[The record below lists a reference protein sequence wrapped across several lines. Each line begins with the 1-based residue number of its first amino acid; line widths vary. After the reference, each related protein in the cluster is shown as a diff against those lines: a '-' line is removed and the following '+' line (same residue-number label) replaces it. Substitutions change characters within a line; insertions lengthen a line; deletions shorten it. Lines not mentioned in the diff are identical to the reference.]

1 MHSSRFFLFC
11 SAPVGIG
18 LSYLIY
24 DRLSI
29 IRHAQCF
36 ETATAKHIKSRTVAL
51 INPFGQCSSQDS
63 YSIRIPV
70 HKLRPGITNEEILA
84 RFTYGCFAGWIF
96 TPERLLLR
104 VFKPQITNVSRTIN
118 EASGEKDS
126 DNYSAL
132 NDDGAR
138 PHSPTI
144 WSLSALNRT
153 ILPQLGVRLFGLFQL
168 FDRSAASP
176 QEREQMHY
184 FPAPAHKADYAFAEF
199 VAGSDQSVFAVSQ
212 RFDVVRQ
219 SDGANDETESVI
231 ITASHLVCNPL
242 TGKNIFP
249 APLKLFHGIYARLLF
264 ADGIR
269 EVMGGKS

>member
-1 MHSSRFFLFC
+1 MAKARGKKCRALIARSVSRYRELAPWFDNREPSQNLT
-11 SAPVGIG
+11 PVGIG

-51 INPFGQCSSQDS
+51 INHMGHCTQQDS

-84 RFTYGCFAGWIF
+84 RFTYGCFGGWIF

-104 VFKPQITNVSRTIN
+104 VFKPQITNVSRTIT
-118 EASGEKDS
+118 EASGWEDS
-126 DNYSAL
+126 NNNYSAL
-132 NDDGAR
+132 NDGGAR
-138 PHSPTI
+138 PHSPAI

-153 ILPQLGVRLFGLFQL
+153 ILPQLGARLFGNFQL
-168 FDRSAASP
+168 FDRSVASP
-176 QEREQMHY
+176 QERDQMHY
-184 FPAPAHKADYAFAEF
+184 FPTPAHKADYAFAEF

-212 RFDVVRQ
+212 RFDVIRQ
-219 SDGANDETESVI
+219 SDGANDETESVT
-231 ITASHLVCNPL
+231 ITASHLVLSPR
-242 TGKNIFP
+242 I
-249 APLKLFHGIYARLLF
+249 A
-264 ADGIR
+264 
-269 EVMGGKS
+269 M

>member
-1 MHSSRFFLFC
+1 MHSSRLFLIF

-18 LSYLIY
+18 LTYLIY

-36 ETATAKHIKSRTVAL
+36 ETVTAKHIKSRTVAL
-51 INPFGQCSSQDS
+51 INPLGHRTQGDS

-84 RFTYGCFAGWIF
+84 RFTYGCFGGWIF

-104 VFKPQITNVSRTIN
+104 VFKPQITNISRTTT
-118 EASGEKDS
+118 EASCLEGS
-126 DNYSAL
+126 NNYSAL
-132 NDDGAR
+132 NDGGAR
-138 PHSPTI
+138 LHSPTI
-144 WSLSALNRT
+144 WSLSALNRA
-153 ILPQLGVRLFGLFQL
+153 ILPQLGSRLFGLFQL
-168 FDRSAASP
+168 LDRSAASP
-176 QEREQMHY
+176 QERDQIA
-184 FPAPAHKADYAFAEF
+184 APAHKADYAFAEF

-219 SDGANDETESVI
+219 PDGANDGIESVT

-249 APLKLFHGIYARLLF
+249 VPITLFHRIYARLLF

-269 EVMGGKS
+269 EVMG

>member
-1 MHSSRFFLFC
+1 MHSSRLFLFF

-18 LSYLIY
+18 LTYLIY

-51 INPFGQCSSQDS
+51 LNPLGSPTGQDS

-84 RFTYGCFAGWIF
+84 RFTYGCFGGWIF

-104 VFKPQITNVSRTIN
+104 VFKPQITNISP
-118 EASGEKDS
+118 
-126 DNYSAL
+126 L
-132 NDDGAR
+132 NDGDAR
-138 PHSPTI
+138 PHSTI
-144 WSLSALNRT
+144 WSLSALNRA
-153 ILPQLGVRLFGLFQL
+153 ILPQLGARLFGIFQL
-168 FDRSAASP
+168 LDRSPASP
-176 QEREQMHY
+176 QERDQMHY
-184 FPAPAHKADYAFAEF
+184 FPTPAHKADYAFAEF
-199 VAGSDQSVFAVSQ
+199 VAGSNQSVFAVSQ

-219 SDGANDETESVI
+219 MDGANDGIESVT

-249 APLKLFHGIYARLLF
+249 APIKLFHVIYAKLLF

-269 EVMGGKS
+269 EVMG